1 MGLWAAAMAL
11 HLLVPAA
18 RATHAVTWAS
28 APVAALVIFAFEFRR
43 ERLRSNE
50 ERRFWRLLSCGIAA
64 WFLQHALPQWRPLD
78 AALNVAFYSFV
89 LLALVARPH
98 LDGVRTSS
106 RLQTRLRAA
115 GTVVF
120 ALGLLAYLLG
130 VAAPTGVAPARA
142 RLPALALYVALDA
155 VVLLRLWALRRDA
168 RSPRWRAV
176 YGWLGVAAA
185 LWLTA
190 DAVGALGVAG
200 FITPIADGGRW
211 PLTWFL
217 FAPAALVAA
226 RLREHPFPDAGAEA
240 ALDARGDSVQQ
251 TLASLWTDP
260 TFGYAAAVP
269 VVHLTL
275 WAFGAL
281 DPATRTVRDLVA
293 LMMLVVL
300 GSLALASQKLVE
312 AETRETTL
320 RLARQASRDE
330 LTGLPN
336 RAALR
341 QRLGEAIEEARDS
354 QERVALLFLDVDRF
368 KNINDSLGHAAGDE
382 LLRAVAQSLL
392 GILRQG
398 DALARFSGDEFAIVA
413 CGLRQPADAVR
424 VAEKV
429 LAVIRKGFAVAGRE
443 LVVTASMGI
452 SLFPDHAESADTLIR
467 NADAAKNRAKGA
479 GRDTFRLYTP
489 TMSARA
495 MESLDLE
502 SSLRKA
508 LSRDEFVLHYQPIVD
523 LATLRVERAEA
534 LLRWRHPTRGLLPPA
549 AFMDVAESAGVIGL
563 ASPWILRTACAQAVS
578 WGMAT
583 GRAVGVA
590 VNLSAASFHDPTL
603 VNHVREALSAS
614 GLLGALLEL
623 EITESLAMR
632 NAEATIET
640 LKRLKALGVRIA
652 IDDFGTGYSS
662 LAYLKRFPLDVLK
675 IDRSFV
681 NEVDTDPADAAIAA
695 TVIAM
700 ARTLGLDVVAEGVER
715 ESQLVL
721 LRGHGCRYVQG
732 YLLSRPVA
740 VDAFLPLLRGPI
752 TATSGS

>member
-1 MGLWAAAMAL
+1 MSLAAGALAL
-11 HLLVPAA
+11 HALGRAAGLTQAPA
-18 RATHAVTWAS
+18 WAS
-28 APVAALVIFAFEFRR
+28 ALVAAVLICGFEFRR
-43 ERLRSNE
+43 ERLRSAE

-64 WFLQHALPQWRPLD
+64 WLLPQFLPRWPALA
-78 AALNVAFYSFV
+78 AALNVVSYSFV
-89 LLALVARPH
+89 LLALVVRPH
-98 LDGVRTSS
+98 LEGVRAST

-115 GTVVF
+115 GTAVF

-130 VAAPTGVAPARA
+130 VGPPQGTGSARVE
-142 RLPALALYVALDA
+142 LPALALYVALDA
-155 VVLLRLWALRRDA
+155 VVLIRLWALRRDA
-168 RSPRWRAV
+168 RAPRWRAI
-176 YGWLGVAAA
+176 YGWLGLGTA
-185 LWLTA
+185 LWLVA
-190 DAVGALGVAG
+190 DTIGALGVAG
-200 FITPIADGGRW
+200 LIAPVAEGGRW
-211 PLTWFL
+211 PLAWLL
-217 FAPAALVAA
+217 FAAPALVAA
-226 RLREHPFPDAGAEA
+226 RLREHPFADAADEA
-240 ALDARGDSVQQ
+240 ALDARGESVQQ

-269 VVHLTL
+269 VVHLAL

-281 DPATRTVRDLVA
+281 DPETRTVRDLVA
-293 LMMLVVL
+293 LAMLVVL
-300 GSLALASQKLVE
+300 GGIAVASQKLVE

-336 RAALR
+336 RAHLR
-341 QRLGEAIEEARDS
+341 QRLGEAIEEARES

-368 KNINDSLGHAAGDE
+368 KNVNDSLGHAAGDE

-392 GILRQG
+392 GVLRQG

-413 CGLRQPADAVR
+413 CGIRQPADASR

-443 LVVTASMGI
+443 LVVTASIGI
-452 SLFPDHAESADTLIR
+452 SLFPDHADAPDTLIR

-502 SSLRKA
+502 SALRKA
-508 LSRDEFVLHYQPIVD
+508 LARDEFVLHYQPIVD

-534 LLRWRHPTRGLLPPA
+534 LLRWRHPTKGLLPPA
-549 AFMDVAESAGVIGL
+549 AFIDVAESAGVIGL
-563 ASPWILRTACAQAVS
+563 ASPWILRTACAQAVG

-603 VNHVREALSAS
+603 VSHVGEALSAS

-681 NEVDTDPADAAIAA
+681 KEVDTDPADAAIAA

-721 LRGHGCRYVQG
+721 LRGHGCRFVQG

-740 VDAFLPLLRGPI
+740 ADAFLPLLSGPI
-752 TATSGS
+752 TAPSAP

>member
-1 MGLWAAAMAL
+1 
-11 HLLVPAA
+11 
-18 RATHAVTWAS
+18 
-28 APVAALVIFAFEFRR
+28 
-43 ERLRSNE
+43 
-50 ERRFWRLLSCGIAA
+50 
-64 WFLQHALPQWRPLD
+64 
-78 AALNVAFYSFV
+78 
-89 LLALVARPH
+89 
-98 LDGVRTSS
+98 
-106 RLQTRLRAA
+106 
-115 GTVVF
+115 
-120 ALGLLAYLLG
+120 
-130 VAAPTGVAPARA
+130 
-142 RLPALALYVALDA
+142 
-155 VVLLRLWALRRDA
+155 
-168 RSPRWRAV
+168 
-176 YGWLGVAAA
+176 
-185 LWLTA
+185 
-190 DAVGALGVAG
+190 
-200 FITPIADGGRW
+200 
-211 PLTWFL
+211 
-217 FAPAALVAA
+217 
-226 RLREHPFPDAGAEA
+226 
-240 ALDARGDSVQQ
+240 
-251 TLASLWTDP
+251 
-260 TFGYAAAVP
+260 
-269 VVHLTL
+269 
-275 WAFGAL
+275 
-281 DPATRTVRDLVA
+281 
-293 LMMLVVL
+293 
-300 GSLALASQKLVE
+300 
-312 AETRETTL
+312 
-320 RLARQASRDE
+320 
-330 LTGLPN
+330 
-336 RAALR
+336 
-341 QRLGEAIEEARDS
+341 
-354 QERVALLFLDVDRF
+354 
-368 KNINDSLGHAAGDE
+368 
-382 LLRAVAQSLL
+382 
-392 GILRQG
+392 
-398 DALARFSGDEFAIVA
+398 
-413 CGLRQPADAVR
+413 
-424 VAEKV
+424 
-429 LAVIRKGFAVAGRE
+429 
-443 LVVTASMGI
+443 
-452 SLFPDHAESADTLIR
+452 
-467 NADAAKNRAKGA
+467 
-479 GRDTFRLYTP
+479 
-489 TMSARA
+489 

-508 LSRDEFVLHYQPIVD
+508 LARDEFVLHYQPIVD